1 MVHASRWMSA
11 VAILAAALTACSS
24 NDDELVIPTS
34 TQAPKTTSA
43 APTTKV
49 KRAPIPVVG
58 EENTEA
64 SAVGSIPLPQMLSL
78 SVMQSPLGP
87 ILVTPTGRAVYYYLA
102 DDPKTGAS
110 SCLDQCEV
118 HWPAV
123 KANSEPPK
131 GDGVEA
137 DLGIYDRANG
147 TPQLTVNGRPVY
159 FYRNDI
165 SPGSIN
171 GQGVAGMFWL
181 VSPDGKIIKYR

>member
-1 MVHASRWMSA
+1 MVQASRYLGA
-11 VAILAAALTACSS
+11 VAIVAAALSACSS
-24 NDDELVIPTS
+24 NDDGPVIPTS
-34 TQAPKTTSA
+34 THAPKVTSA
-43 APTTKV
+43 TPTTKA

-58 EENTEA
+58 AETTQETG
-64 SAVGSIPLPQMLSL
+64 VGSIPLPKMLSL
-78 SVMQSPLGP
+78 SVMESPLGP

-110 SCLDQCEV
+110 SCVDQCAI

-123 KANSEPPK
+123 NANSEPPTAE
-131 GDGVEA
+131 GVDA

-147 TPQLTVNGRPVY
+147 VPQLTVNGRPVY

-181 VSPDGKIIKYR
+181 VSPDGKIIKPR